1 MKVWA
6 MVMLSR
12 FRFWRSRRPVS
23 VIVPTRDADAELEE
37 CLGAVLRQR
46 GVGPLELLVVDSGSE
61 DDTVKV
67 ARRFGAKV
75 LAIPRAEFNHAETR
89 DRAVAAA
96 TSEFVLL
103 TVQDAVLRQRD
114 AISRLVSEL
123 ERDPGLAAVSAQQVP
138 RDDADLFGAF
148 LVHAHNRVTR
158 DARAA
163 AQSPQPAM
171 DNVCAMIRRQAWE
184 DVRFRRIPFGE
195 DLDFAV
201 RARERGWRST
211 VSDSVRVV
219 HSHRRPPVYHLRR
232 NVLERVYG
240 APLVGDDKISSA
252 AAEGLDAVAASAQR
266 LFGEVEALLAAIR
279 GSGPF
284 VTLAAHLSAF
294 REALAACLEPAAPSG
309 DLAALAE
316 AIGAASPENP
326 IVTGRM
332 RAELNGF
339 LSWYVLTDFVARLQ
353 TSPEEAEDFLVK
365 STATVIGRIAGDAIR
380 VSPEETT
387 LARRLKA
394 DV

>member
-1 MKVWA
+1 MRP
-6 MVMLSR
+6 LLR
-12 FRFWRSRRPVS
+12 FRSWRSRQSVS
-23 VIVPTRDADAELEE
+23 VIVPTRDAGAELEE
-37 CLGAVLRQR
+37 CLGAVVRQR

-61 DDTVKV
+61 DHTLDV

-75 LAIPRAEFNHAETR
+75 LSIPRAEFNHAETR

-123 ERDPGLAAVSAQQVP
+123 ERDPRLAAVSAQQVA
-138 RDDADLFGAF
+138 RDDADRFGAF

-158 DARAA
+158 EARVAG
-163 AQSPQPAM
+163 QPSRPAM
-171 DNVCAMIRRQAWE
+171 DNVCAMIRRQAWVA
-184 DVRFRRIPFGE
+184 VRFRRIPFGE

-201 RARERGWRST
+201 RARERGWHST
-211 VSDSVRVV
+211 ISDSVQVV

-240 APLVGDDKISSA
+240 APLVGDDKSSSA

-266 LFGEVEALLAAIR
+266 LLGEVEAVLAAIR
-279 GSGPF
+279 GSAPF
-284 VTLAAHLSAF
+284 VALAAHISAF
-294 REALAACLEPAAPSG
+294 RETLAVCREPAAPSG
-309 DLAALAE
+309 ELAVLAE
-316 AIGAASPENP
+316 AIGAAPPEDP
-326 IVTGRM
+326 VVTARM

-339 LSWYVLTDFVARLQ
+339 LSWYVLTDFVARRQ
-353 TSPEEAEDFLVK
+353 APTAEADDFLVK

-387 LARRLKA
+387 LARRLMA